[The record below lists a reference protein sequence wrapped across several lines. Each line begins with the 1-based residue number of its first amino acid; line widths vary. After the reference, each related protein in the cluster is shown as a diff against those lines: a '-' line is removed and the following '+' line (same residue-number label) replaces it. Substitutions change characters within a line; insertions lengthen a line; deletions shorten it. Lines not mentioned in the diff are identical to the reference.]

1 MDCGAKAV
9 DKSKVHLLFLTL
21 GGLLHKACV
30 GYEGKVKL
38 LYISLEMDFLIQRE
52 NHFSVPTLYVLLTVL
67 LRTVLPQSCL

>member
-30 GYEGKVKL
+30 SYEGKIKL
-38 LYISLEMDFLIQRE
+38 LYISLEIDFLIQRM
-52 NHFSVPTLYVLLTVL
+52 
-67 LRTVLPQSCL
+67 QK